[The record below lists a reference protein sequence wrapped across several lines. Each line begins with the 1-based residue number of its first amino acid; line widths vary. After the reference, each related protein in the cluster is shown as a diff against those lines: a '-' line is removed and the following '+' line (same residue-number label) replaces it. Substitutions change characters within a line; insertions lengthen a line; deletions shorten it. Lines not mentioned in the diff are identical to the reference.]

1 MKSRSD
7 KMTDIKKLVGQVFE
21 EIADGIETGAF
32 GKKVVVGVTTIGSEH
47 GTENV
52 IKGAEL
58 AQRKD
63 PSMEVVLI
71 GPKVDSELT
80 QYEANSADE
89 AAEVMEQLLDSGEI
103 DSCVTMH
110 YSFPIGVSTVGR
122 VVTPAYAE
130 EMYIATT
137 TGTSS
142 TNRIEGMVLNGIYG
156 IIAATAAGI
165 KNPKVGILNVDGAN
179 QVERAFK
186 KLKDNGLN
194 FEFAESNRADGGVLM
209 RGNDVIQGV
218 PDVLV
223 TDSLTGNILM
233 KIFGSF
239 NTGGGFEA
247 NGYGYGPGIGEGYD
261 RTVLI
266 ISRASGYPVIANAI
280 AYGADVAKGNINKVN
295 AETFEAAKKAGLD
308 AVREGILASDKKASE
323 PKEEVKMPEQE
334 VTDYEMH
341 GIDILELEDAV
352 QVLWAKD
359 IYASSGMGC
368 TGPVIMINTSK
379 YEAAHEIL
387 LEAGYLA
394 E

>member
-7 KMTDIKKLVGQVFE
+7 KMTDVKKLVGQVFE

-47 GTENV
+47 GAENV

-89 AAEVMEQLLDSGEI
+89 AAEVMEKLLDSGEI

-122 VVTPAYAE
+122 VVTPAFAE

-165 KNPKVGILNVDGAN
+165 ENPKVGILNVDGAN

-233 KIFGSF
+233 KVFGSF

-247 NGYGYGPGIGEGYD
+247 NGYGYGPGVGEGYD

-295 AETFEAAKKAGLD
+295 ADTFAAAKKAGLD

-323 PKEEVKMPEQE
+323 PKEEIKMPEKE

-352 QVLWAKD
+352 QTLWAKD

>member
-71 GPKVDSELT
+71 GPKVDSELK

-295 AETFEAAKKAGLD
+295 AQTFEAAKKAGLD

-352 QVLWAKD
+352 QALWAKD

-387 LEAGYLA
+387 VEAGYLA

>member
-1 MKSRSD
+1 
-7 KMTDIKKLVGQVFE
+7 MTDIKKLVGQVFE

-218 PDVLV
+218 ADVLV

>member
-1 MKSRSD
+1 
-7 KMTDIKKLVGQVFE
+7 MTDIKKLVGQVFE

-32 GKKVVVGVTTIGSEH
+32 GDKVVVGVTTIGSEH
-47 GTENV
+47 GMENV

-71 GPKVDSELT
+71 GPKVDSELR
-80 QYEANSADE
+80 QYEADTADE
-89 AAEVMEQLLDSGEI
+89 AAEVMEKLLDSGEI

-122 VVTPAYAE
+122 VVTPAFGE

-142 TNRIEGMVLNGIYG
+142 TNRIEGMVLNGLYG
-156 IIAATAAGI
+156 IIAAKAAGI
-165 KNPKVGILNVDGAN
+165 ANPTVGILNVDGAN

-186 KLKDNGLN
+186 KLKDNG
-194 FEFAESNRADGGVLM
+194 FEFTFAESNRADGGVLM

-233 KIFGSF
+233 KVFGSF
-239 NTGGGFEA
+239 ITGGGFEA
-247 NGYGYGPGIGEGYD
+247 SGYGYGPGIGEGYD

-280 AYGADVAKGNINKVN
+280 VYGADVAKGKINKVN
-295 AETFEAAKKAGLD
+295 AETFAAAKKAGLE
-308 AVREGILASDKKASE
+308 AVREGILASDKKSSE
-323 PKEEVKMPEQE
+323 PKAEVKEPEKE
-334 VTDYEMH
+334 ITDYEMH

-352 QVLWAKD
+352 QVLWSKD

-368 TGPVIMINTSK
+368 TGPVIMINQSK

-387 LEAGYLA
+387 VEAGFLA

>member
-1 MKSRSD
+1 
-7 KMTDIKKLVGQVFE
+7 
-21 EIADGIETGAF
+21 
-32 GKKVVVGVTTIGSEH
+32 
-47 GTENV
+47 
-52 IKGAEL
+52 
-58 AQRKD
+58 
-63 PSMEVVLI
+63 
-71 GPKVDSELT
+71 
-80 QYEANSADE
+80 
-89 AAEVMEQLLDSGEI
+89 
-103 DSCVTMH
+103 MH

>member
-1 MKSRSD
+1 
-7 KMTDIKKLVGQVFE
+7 MTDIKKLVGQVFE

-387 LEAGYLA
+387 VEAGYLA

>member
-7 KMTDIKKLVGQVFE
+7 KMTDVKKLVGQVFE

-47 GTENV
+47 GAENV

-63 PSMEVVLI
+63 PSMKVVLI

-89 AAEVMEQLLDSGEI
+89 AAEVMEKLLDSGEI

-122 VVTPAYAE
+122 VVTPAFAE

-165 KNPKVGILNVDGAN
+165 ENPKVGILNVDGAN

-233 KIFGSF
+233 KVFGSF

-247 NGYGYGPGIGEGYD
+247 NGYGYGPGVGEGYD

-295 AETFEAAKKAGLD
+295 ADTFAAAKKAGLD

-323 PKEEVKMPEQE
+323 PKEEIKMPEKE

-352 QVLWAKD
+352 QTLWAKD

>member
-1 MKSRSD
+1 
-7 KMTDIKKLVGQVFE
+7 MTDIKKLVGQVFE

-47 GTENV
+47 GAENV

-63 PSMEVVLI
+63 PSMKVVLI

-89 AAEVMEQLLDSGEI
+89 AAEVMEKLLDSGEI

-122 VVTPAYAE
+122 VVTPAFAE

-165 KNPKVGILNVDGAN
+165 ENPKVGILNVDGAN

-233 KIFGSF
+233 KVFGSF

-295 AETFEAAKKAGLD
+295 ADTFAAAKKAGLD

-323 PKEEVKMPEQE
+323 PKEEIKMPEKE

-352 QVLWAKD
+352 QTLWAKD

>member
-1 MKSRSD
+1 
-7 KMTDIKKLVGQVFE
+7 MTDVKKLVGQVFE

-47 GTENV
+47 GAENV

-63 PSMEVVLI
+63 PSMKVVLI

-89 AAEVMEQLLDSGEI
+89 AAEVMEKLLDSGEI

-122 VVTPAYAE
+122 VVTPAFAE

-165 KNPKVGILNVDGAN
+165 ENPKVGILNVDGAN

-233 KIFGSF
+233 KVFGSF

-247 NGYGYGPGIGEGYD
+247 NGYGYGPGVGEGYD

-295 AETFEAAKKAGLD
+295 ADTFAAAKKAGLD

-323 PKEEVKMPEQE
+323 PKEEIKMPEKE

-352 QVLWAKD
+352 QTLWAKD

>member
-1 MKSRSD
+1 
-7 KMTDIKKLVGQVFE
+7 MTDIKKLVGQVFE

>member
-1 MKSRSD
+1 
-7 KMTDIKKLVGQVFE
+7 MTDIKKLVGQVFE

-71 GPKVDSELT
+71 GPKVDSELK

-295 AETFEAAKKAGLD
+295 AQTFEAAKKAGLD

-352 QVLWAKD
+352 QALWAKD

-387 LEAGYLA
+387 VEAGYLA

>member
-1 MKSRSD
+1 
-7 KMTDIKKLVGQVFE
+7 MTDVKKLVGQVFE

>member
-387 LEAGYLA
+387 VEAGYLA

>member
-7 KMTDIKKLVGQVFE
+7 KMTDVKKLVGQVFE

-47 GTENV
+47 GAENV

-63 PSMEVVLI
+63 QSMKVVLI

-89 AAEVMEQLLDSGEI
+89 AAEVMEKLLDSGEI

-122 VVTPAYAE
+122 VVTPAFAE

-165 KNPKVGILNVDGAN
+165 ENPKVGILNVDGAN

-233 KIFGSF
+233 KVFGSF

-247 NGYGYGPGIGEGYD
+247 NGYGYGPGVGEGYD

-295 AETFEAAKKAGLD
+295 ADTFAAAKKAGLD

-323 PKEEVKMPEQE
+323 PKEEIKMPEKE

-352 QVLWAKD
+352 QTLWAKD